1 MRKSENQRGKAM
13 TTKFRVE
20 QRLCEVFGANNI
32 IACKHQENR
41 GDEPVSKPLTLYY
54 LKEGNKQGRHI
65 GTWNPER
72 QSGVMFNEDRTTTA
86 IV

>member
-1 MRKSENQRGKAM
+1 M

-32 IACKHQENR
+32 IVCKYREGR
-41 GDEPVSKPLTLYY
+41 CDDDPVSKPLSLYY

-65 GTWNPER
+65 GTWNPEQR
-72 QSGVMFNEDRTTTA
+72 SGVMFNEDKTA
-86 IV
+86 TQIV